1 LPGVAEN
8 VTELPGQNGFE
19 EAEME
24 TLTGRLGFTVI
35 VIVLLV
41 AGFPEGQRAFD
52 VKVQVIISPMMGM

>member
-1 LPGVAEN
+1 LVGVAVN

-41 AGFPEGQRAFD
+41 AGFPEGQRAFE